1 MSGWLRHF
9 ALSAQ
14 VRTGFSGGVLVW
26 AIIAAVASMVAV
38 IFLLIAA
45 FIALADR
52 YDPLIAGLVLGGC
65 FVLIALIALAV
76 CLIVRSRN
84 MRRARLELA
93 ARESNTSWLDPKL
106 LAVGFQIA
114 QTVGWRRIVTLAA
127 VGIVAAGLAK
137 EWSARDKPPASD
149 DEPPADS

>member
-14 VRTGFSGGVLVW
+14 VRTGFSGTVLVW
-26 AIIAAVASMVAV
+26 AIIAAIAAMVAV

-76 CLIVRSRN
+76 CLIMRSN
-84 MRRARLELA
+84 NKKRARLELA
-93 ARESNTSWLDPKL
+93 ARESNTNWLDPKL
-106 LAVGFQIA
+106 LAVAVQIA
-114 QTVGWRRIVTLAA
+114 QTIGWRRIVTLAA
-127 VGIVAAGLAK
+127 VGVIAAGLAK
-137 EWSARDKPPASD
+137 EWSARKDPSASD
-149 DEPPADS
+149 DEPPGES